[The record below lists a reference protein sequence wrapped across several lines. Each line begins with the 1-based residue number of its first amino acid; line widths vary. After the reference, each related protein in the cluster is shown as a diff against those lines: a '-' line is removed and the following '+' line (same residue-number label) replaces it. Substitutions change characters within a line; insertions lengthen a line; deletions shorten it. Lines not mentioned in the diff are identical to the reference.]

1 MNVVQQFESTAYLSP
16 KHKSHIESR
25 GLLNEWSFANCR
37 TASADE
43 ASVYLGYAAKSG
55 GILFVGATT
64 QFQFR
69 PDKPW
74 KSSGRKKAPKYRTPV
89 GEYDAFLPQHP
100 TDKNYWEPENLKQHC
115 YRIDD
120 HPYLL
125 ITEGVFTA
133 LAGCCNDLPTIALVG
148 ITMGLTAK
156 ASDVQG
162 QRYLV
167 PTLEFYA
174 RAGFGFI
181 IGFDAD
187 VATNPNVIWEQR
199 KLGRQLLKFGLP
211 VRSITGQWEPG
222 TEGETKGMDDFIQKK
237 GIEEFRRILTKSVS
251 FEEWESNLEG
261 GDESEGN
268 RKKKAPPPQV
278 LGAELAEDLRDQ
290 LCYSDEH
297 KSWMKYEL
305 RHKGVWAAVNDDY
318 VLSAIDT
325 MCQTRGLQPNNAY
338 CANVLG
344 SLKRKLFELDW
355 LERPSNELLPFEDG
369 VLEIESNTWQE
380 HAPGFRLTWSLPR
393 SYKGSA
399 VNTGWAKINDWMNQA
414 TDGNRN
420 KKDILIAFIAASLR
434 GMASLH
440 KFLMLTGPGGTGK
453 GLYTR
458 LTTMVVGERNTWIGN
473 LEDLTKAD
481 KVADLQ
487 TKRLAVFDDQEKYTG
502 NLSNFR
508 SLTGGGK
515 ISGRQLYKSAVD
527 FRFSGLAL
535 ITANQPCF
543 PASGLSW
550 LKRRIIQEG
559 FEYTPIKRNPHLERE
574 LEPELSAFTQYL
586 LSIPVTE
593 IERIL
598 AQEGTGINGTF
609 WADRVRADPMAS
621 WVNDC
626 IIHDAEAQTAIG
638 ADKDEW
644 KDADYVATKS
654 TLFGSY
660 NHYCRRA
667 GYSAKGKN
675 NFSADLVELCREV
688 LEWKDIAKQRSA
700 AGMVI
705 KGLRLRTDTDQD
717 ISTVEDLLSQ
727 SKNVDLG
734 LHGVDRNVDLQSLPH
749 KACVDHVDLNS
760 KLAKKNEITSADSSL
775 ETDSGTTSTSSDQVN
790 TAADV
795 GEVLP
800 SPKVYTVYTS
810 DTGQDI
816 QPTQGLHPGLH
827 PGLHFE
833 GAESSTPING
843 ELAHPDQ
850 SAPPEPPTQPSE
862 PPELETQSPAT
873 IAPPELNLNEDES
886 DLLQMIQLA
895 LAKTDPESARQAA
908 LDIQPIL
915 KLTCANGCADKKKI
929 WDALTEDEQV
939 KFSALLPK
947 PSQPEVSLAPES
959 EQQPVPEPIAPESE
973 QQPVPEPIAPT
984 GLEPL
989 PPQKQGKPQPAPIT
1003 MPESETITP
1012 EDVEKMR
1019 DIALIWWDEYYS
1031 EQLQNLLVQMFGW
1044 KSPGTKYSREA
1055 IERWLESEDAV
1066 VRVRLDELWRMKHG
1080 EGLID
1085 SPDCGF

>member
-261 GDESEGN
+261 GDDSEGN

-305 RHKGVWAAVNDDY
+305 RHKGVWTAVNDDY

-325 MCQTRGLQPNNAY
+325 MCQARGFDPNNAY
-338 CANVLG
+338 CTNVLG

-355 LERPSNELLPFEDG
+355 LERPSHELLPFEDG
-369 VLEIESNTWQE
+369 VLEVENNQWQE

-393 SYKGSA
+393 PFRGSA
-399 VNTGWAKINDWMNQA
+399 VKIGWFKIEAWLDQA
-414 TDGNRN
+414 TNGSQN
-420 KKDILIAFIAASLR
+420 KKDILLAFIAASLR
-434 GMASLH
+434 GMSDLQ

-458 LTTMVVGERNTWIGN
+458 LITMVVGERNTWIGN

-481 KVADLQ
+481 KVAELQ

-535 ITANQPCF
+535 ITSNQPCF

-559 FEYTPIKRNPHLERE
+559 FEYTPVKRNRHLERE
-574 LEPELSAFTQYL
+574 LEPELSAFTDYL

-598 AQEGTGINGTF
+598 GQEGTGINGTF
-609 WADRVRADPMAS
+609 WADRVRVDPMAS
-621 WVNDC
+621 WINDC

-644 KDADYVATKS
+644 KDADYVAAKS

-660 NHYCRRA
+660 NNYCRRA

-688 LEWKDIAKQRSA
+688 LDWKNVSKERSA
-700 AGMVI
+700 AGVAI
-705 KGLRLRTDTDQD
+705 RGLRLRTDTDQD
-717 ISTVEDLLSQ
+717 ISTVEDLLTQ
-727 SKNVDLG
+727 SKNADLGQHDVDPTVDLKP
-734 LHGVDRNVDLQSLPH
+734 LPD
-749 KACVDHVDLNS
+749 KVSVDHVDLNS
-760 KLAKKNEITSADSSL
+760 KVVEKIESETFTDSSINKDDSEKVTPSQVYTVSTKHTEQSL
-775 ETDSGTTSTSSDQVN
+775 ELFDGLHSGLYSGLHSEGSGDLPPLTVETDSGEAIELSTPSAPVESKPTEPTEPTEPLSVPMVN
-790 TAADV
+790 WNI
-795 GEVLP
+795 GERV
-800 SPKVYTVYTS
+800 KVSAQY
-810 DTGQDI
+810 
-816 QPTQGLHPGLH
+816 PTQ
-827 PGLHFE
+827 E
-833 GAESSTPING
+833 YIDER
-843 ELAHPDQ
+843 
-850 SAPPEPPTQPSE
+850 
-862 PPELETQSPAT
+862 AT
-873 IAPPELNLNEDES
+873 IVKVWSDGLCRIELDREISVLGGKPKKQFNLNGRYLVSESATDSNLNEEELELVNQMRGAIEQS
-886 DLLQMIQLA
+886 DRLVTDAVKKSLA
-895 LAKTDPESARQAA
+895 ETCSKGLANR
-908 LDIQPIL
+908 
-915 KLTCANGCADKKKI
+915 KKV
-929 WDALTEDEQV
+929 WFALTASEQTV
-939 KFSALLPK
+939 FKALLTK
-947 PSQPEVSLAPES
+947 LEAQPEQLPHAPASSES
-959 EQQPVPEPIAPESE
+959 EPKTSS
-973 QQPVPEPIAPT
+973 
-984 GLEPL
+984 
-989 PPQKQGKPQPAPIT
+989 API
-1003 MPESETITP
+1003 
-1012 EDVEKMR
+1012 
-1019 DIALIWWDEYYS
+1019 
-1031 EQLQNLLVQMFGW
+1031 
-1044 KSPGTKYSREA
+1044 
-1055 IERWLESEDAV
+1055 
-1066 VRVRLDELWRMKHG
+1066 ELKKQ
-1080 EGLID
+1080 E
-1085 SPDCGF
+1085 

>member
-1 MNVVQQFESTAYLSP
+1 MNVIANQFSTTAYLSP
-16 KHKSHIESR
+16 KHKSHIENR

-37 TASADE
+37 TVSANE
-43 ASVYLGYAAKSG
+43 ASVYLGYTAKSG

-74 KSSGRKKAPKYRTPV
+74 KASGSKRAPKYRTPV

-100 TDKNYWEPENLKQHC
+100 ADRDYWDTAKLRESC

-125 ITEGVFTA
+125 ITEGTFKA
-133 LAGCCNDLPTIALVG
+133 IAGCSHDLPTIGLMG
-148 ITMGLTAK
+148 ISMGLTAK
-156 ASDVQG
+156 GSDVQG

-167 PTLEFYA
+167 PTLESYA

-181 IGFDAD
+181 VAFDAD
-187 VATNPNVIWEQR
+187 AATNPSVIWEQR
-199 KLGRQLLKFGLP
+199 KLGRQLLKFGVP
-211 VRSITGQWEPG
+211 VRSVTAQWEPG
-222 TEGETKGMDDFIQKK
+222 TEGELKGMDDFIQKR
-237 GIEEFRRILTKSVS
+237 GIEEFRQILAKSVS
-251 FEEWESNLEG
+251 FEEWESNQES
-261 GDESEGN
+261 GDGSFGKS
-268 RKKKAPPPQV
+268 KKQAPPPQL

-297 KSWMKYEL
+297 KSWMRYEL

-325 MCQTRGLQPNNAY
+325 MCQTRGVQPNNAY

-393 SYKGSA
+393 CYKGSA
-399 VNTGWAKINDWMNQA
+399 VNAGWKKINDWMNQA

-420 KKDILIAFIAASLR
+420 KKDILIAFTAASLR
-434 GMASLH
+434 GMANLH

-481 KVADLQ
+481 KVAELQ

-508 SLTGGGK
+508 SLTGGGQ
-515 ISGRQLYKSAVD
+515 ISGRQLYKSAVS

-535 ITANQPCF
+535 ITSNQPCF

-559 FEYTPIKRNPHLERE
+559 FEYTPVKRNRHLERE

-586 LSIPVTE
+586 LSIPATE

-644 KDADYVATKS
+644 KDADYVAAKS
-654 TLFGSY
+654 SLFGSY
-660 NHYCRRA
+660 NNYCRRA

-700 AGMVI
+700 AGMAI
-705 KGLRLRTDTDQD
+705 KGLRLRADTDQD
-717 ISTVEDLLSQ
+717 ISTVEDLLTQ

-734 LHGVDRNVDLQSLPH
+734 LQGADPNVDLESLPH
-749 KACVDHVDLNS
+749 KACADRADLNS
-760 KLAKKNEITSADSSL
+760 TLLEIDEANTKSVLDKIDVDSDKVSPSQVS
-775 ETDSGTTSTSSDQVN
+775 TVSTS
-790 TAADV
+790 
-795 GEVLP
+795 
-800 SPKVYTVYTS
+800 YTEQDFELS
-810 DTGQDI
+810 QGQHSG
-816 QPTQGLHPGLH
+816 QHSGQ
-827 PGLHFE
+827 HFD
-833 GAESSTPING
+833 GAESSAPVNG
-843 ELAHPDQ
+843 ELAHPDPI
-850 SAPPEPPTQPSE
+850 APPEPTTQIE
-862 PPELETQSPAT
+862 PPELETQPPAP
-873 IAPPELNLNEDES
+873 IAPPELNLNEDEI

-895 LAKTDPESARQAA
+895 LASTDPEESRQAA

-939 KFSALLPK
+939 KFSALLRK
-947 PSQPEVSLAPES
+947 PSQPEVSLAPVS
-959 EQQPVPEPIAPESE
+959 EQQPVPEPIAP
-973 QQPVPEPIAPT
+973 A

-989 PPQKQGKPQPAPIT
+989 PPQEAGEPQPAPIT
-1003 MPESETITP
+1003 VPESETITP
-1012 EDVEKMR
+1012 EDAEKMR

-1031 EQLQNLLVQMFGW
+1031 EQLQSLLVQMFGW

-1055 IERWLESEDAV
+1055 IERWLESEGAV

-1085 SPDCGF
+1085 APDCGF